1 MDLGDRIHFTVS
13 TTRTRARTIQKMQ
26 MIATRPGFDARSS
39 FFQSGDKP
47 VSVVFTVVVAVMFG
61 DADADGSAVSVGKAV
76 SFDVWLF
83 AVV

>member
-13 TTRTRARTIQKMQ
+13 TTRTRARTTQKMQ

-39 FFQSGDKP
+39 FSQSEP

-61 DADADGSAVSVGKAV
+61 DADADGSVVSVGKAV